1 MKTGRRLIVVFGLSV
16 ALQAAVGG
24 SAGAQGFADCI
35 LDAAAND
42 LAAKT
47 EFQRGLR
54 DVIVQKHPE
63 FEQLAAANM
72 ALQLRLAES
81 RPPMFGYL
89 LAHDPGRIDTANGLG
104 QFRNFDWTEQD
115 TAAISAESASY
126 RDLRAQI
133 AILKEQNNGHPD
145 WTEMRAYFRADL
157 RQSAEFKALLARFQ
171 EQERKL
177 DTAVGQ
183 CRQ

>member
-1 MKTGRRLIVVFGLSV
+1 MSWRRLVVAFGFSV
-16 ALQAAVGG
+16 AIQAAVSGV
-24 SAGAQGFADCI
+24 AGAQNFADCVR
-35 LDAAAND
+35 DAATID

-47 EFQRGLR
+47 EFQHGLR
-54 DVIVQKHPE
+54 DVIVQNHPE
-63 FEQLAAANM
+63 FEQLATANT

-89 LAHDPGRIDTANGLG
+89 LEHDPGRIDTANGLG

-115 TAAISAESASY
+115 TAAFSAESASY

-145 WTEMRAYFRADL
+145 WTEMRAYFRAEL
-157 RQSAEFKALLARFQ
+157 SQSAEFKALLVRFQ
-171 EQERKL
+171 EQEREL

-183 CRQ
+183 CRP

>member
-1 MKTGRRLIVVFGLSV
+1 MTGRRLIVVFGLSV
-16 ALQAAVGG
+16 AFQAAISG
-24 SAGAQGFADCI
+24 SAGAQGFAGCV

-42 LAAKT
+42 LSAQT

-54 DVIVQKHPE
+54 DVIVQKRPE
-63 FEQLAAANM
+63 FEQLATANM

-89 LAHDPGRIDTANGLG
+89 LEHDPGRIDTANGLG

-115 TAAISAESASY
+115 TAAFSAESVSY

-145 WTEMRAYFRADL
+145 WTEMRAYFRAEL
-157 RQSAEFKALLARFQ
+157 SQSAEFKALLVRFQ
-171 EQERKL
+171 EQEREL